1 MLKRREA
8 EREKRSLST
17 PQAVLAPGASFGSG
31 TVCEKSGQLLRS
43 EVVEI
48 IHLSVLSCS
57 IMSSVQ
63 REKKISTVF

>member
-1 MLKRREA
+1 MPQFL
-8 EREKRSLST
+8 LSSYAPVT
-17 PQAVLAPGASFGSG
+17 GQGSQALFGSG

-63 REKKISTVF
+63 REKKISTMF